1 MYLLPLRPVW
11 RFRPVSTRRCSK
23 TNVNP
28 DSPKHAKKEL
38 KTGTVAGIKKRLGLK

>member
-1 MYLLPLRPVW
+1 
-11 RFRPVSTRRCSK
+11 
-23 TNVNP
+23 VNP